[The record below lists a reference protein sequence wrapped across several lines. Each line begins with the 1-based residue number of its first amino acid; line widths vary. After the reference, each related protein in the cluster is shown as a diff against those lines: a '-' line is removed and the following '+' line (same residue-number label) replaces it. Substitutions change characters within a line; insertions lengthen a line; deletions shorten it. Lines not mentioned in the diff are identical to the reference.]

1 MESLAAGV
9 LIYNARIFGP
19 TFEWNPGWL
28 LTEGKSIRATGPGG
42 RPEHLVSNG
51 LQEIDANGAVLLPGF
66 VDLHVHGAV
75 GHEVMDASVEG
86 LRETARFYAR
96 HGVTAYLPTTWTAT
110 KEAIQAALQAVAE
123 VMAAGTGG
131 AKILGVHLEGPYLNP
146 AKCGAQDT
154 RFIRRA
160 DEGEALA
167 FLDTGLVRLVALA
180 PEFPENVWLI
190 DECVRRG
197 IAVSAA
203 HTEAGYE
210 QMQAAVKRGLRQVT
224 HTYNAMFGLGHR
236 ALGTVGAAMG
246 LAEIRCELIADN
258 IHVHPVAQ
266 KILIDVKGPSGVIL
280 ITDAI
285 RGAGFP
291 DGAYDIGGRVVN
303 FQRGEARLP
312 DGTLAGSVLT
322 MEKALRN
329 ALAAS
334 GRSLKEGWRMS
345 SLNAAQAIG
354 AADHKGSLEV
364 GKDADL
370 VLLDQDFEVVLT
382 VVEGQIIY
390 QRDG

>member
-1 MESLAAGV
+1 
-9 LIYNARIFGP
+9 
-19 TFEWNPGWL
+19 
-28 LTEGKSIRATGPGG
+28 
-42 RPEHLVSNG
+42 
-51 LQEIDANGAVLLPGF
+51 
-66 VDLHVHGAV
+66 
-75 GHEVMDASVEG
+75 MDASPEG
-86 LRETARFYAR
+86 LREMACYYAQR
-96 HGVTAYLPTTWTAT
+96 GVTAYLPTTWTAT
-110 KEAIQAALQAVAE
+110 KEDIHAALRAVAE

-154 RFIRRA
+154 RFIRQA
-160 DEGEALA
+160 SEEEALA

-180 PEFPENVWLI
+180 PEFPENAWLI

-203 HTEAGYE
+203 HTEADY
-210 QMQAAVKRGLRQVT
+210 QQIQAAVKRGLRQVT
-224 HTYNAMFGLGHR
+224 HTYNAMVGLGHR
-236 ALGTVGAAMG
+236 DLGTVGAAMG

-280 ITDAI
+280 ITDAL

-291 DGAYDIGGRVVN
+291 DGVYDIGGRVVD
-303 FQRGEARLP
+303 FQHGEARLP

-322 MEKALRN
+322 MEKALQN

-345 SLNAAQAIG
+345 SLNAAQAISV
-354 AADHKGSLEV
+354 DDRKGSLEV

-370 VLLDQDFEVVLT
+370 VLLDQDFRVVLT
-382 VVEGQIIY
+382 VVEGQVVY
-390 QRDG
+390 QQGE